1 MEVAAG
7 SPVCP
12 ISCCSTEIDMLY
24 LSQGP
29 LQKIWDLNT
38 EIAASEVKISVRTV
52 KLEKEKAKKKALQ
65 RALAKAY
72 REASKM

>member
-1 MEVAAG
+1 
-7 SPVCP
+7 
-12 ISCCSTEIDMLY
+12 MLY

-29 LQKIWDLNT
+29 LQKIWDLNN
-38 EIAASEVKISVRTV
+38 EIAASEVKISVHTV